1 MARATATFRRFPS
14 LPAGTAEHPEWW
26 ALLLSAAAWFVMAG
40 DGHAAHDA
48 AHGAADVWA
57 LCLASA
63 PGEHRGF
70 IDNLQAAWRTGALS
84 AVLLAWATMTLAMMP
99 PLAVPPIRHVAARSF
114 ATRRDRAIGGFLA
127 GMLGVWLLAGLV
139 ALTALGGLPVALLS
153 DPRAAAAAF
162 LVASAWQLTPMKRAA
177 LLRCHRIVPLA
188 ATGWRADRDCLRYG
202 VTHGVDCVASCWAMM
217 LAMAV
222 GAHGPMIGLGI
233 LLVAMHEQW
242 SARAR
247 PAMSAGLLAGVALLM
262 LARLPV

>member
-1 MARATATFRRFPS
+1 MARATATFRRFLS

-26 ALLLSAAAWFVMAG
+26 ALLLSAAAWLVMAG
-40 DGHAAHDA
+40 DGHAAHGG
-48 AHGAADVWA
+48 AHAWA
-57 LCLASA
+57 LCLAPA

-84 AVLLAWATMTLAMMP
+84 AVLLAWATMTVAMMP

-114 ATRRDRAIGGFLA
+114 AMRRDRAIGGFLA

-153 DPRAAAAAF
+153 DKRAAAAAF

-188 ATGWRADRDCLRYG
+188 ATGWCADRDCLRYG
-202 VTHGVDCVASCWAMM
+202 VIHGVDCVASCWAMM

-222 GAHGPMIGLGI
+222 GTHGPMVGLGI
-233 LLVAMHEQW
+233 LLVALHEQW

-247 PAMSAGLLAGVALLM
+247 PAMSAVLLAAVALLI
-262 LARLPV
+262 LARSPV